1 MQKLEE
7 KIKGASIKIKLLKE
21 ELAKKIVAQTDLID
35 SLLIGLF

>member
-7 KIKGASIKIKLLKE
+7 KIKKVSVKIQALKE

-35 SLLIGLF
+35 SLLVGLF